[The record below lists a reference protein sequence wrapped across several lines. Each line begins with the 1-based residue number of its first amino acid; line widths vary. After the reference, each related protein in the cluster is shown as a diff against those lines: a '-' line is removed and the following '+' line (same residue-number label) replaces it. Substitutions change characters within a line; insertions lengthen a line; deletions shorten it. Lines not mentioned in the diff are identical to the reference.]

1 MGLVLGTLF
10 INDISFQENLNLVY
24 QNNIDS
30 LGGKKADLMVPVLL

>member
-24 QNNIDS
+24 QSNIDS
-30 LGGKKADLMVPVLL
+30 LGGKKLI